1 MRWLRSWIFWVLIIV
16 GCATFLLPK
25 IPYYQDWMPYGYDL
39 GGMALVVLYL
49 SFGFLSLGLY
59 GLVMGGLSWRSD
71 SLDKVGPYAL
81 PFLGMSDVGQ
91 VFVMAIE
98 EFLKIYASGIF
109 DNSVMAVLAGN
120 PQLS

>member
-25 IPYYQDWMPYGYDL
+25 IPFYHDWRFYGYDL
-39 GGMALVVLYL
+39 FGMALVVLYL

-71 SLDKVGPYAL
+71 SLKRLWAFKIGLVS
-81 PFLGMSDVGQ
+81 LGLVTGL
-91 VFVMAIE
+91 VWCY
-98 EFLKIYASGIF
+98 LKLM
-109 DNSVMAVLAGN
+109 NLT
-120 PQLS
+120 LSL